1 MSRSC
6 YIAISL
12 LLSAYHFEVKAS
24 FLFPRLTRSFA
35 DSAALA
41 LPGAKAD
48 TNKIILLL
56 KLSTFYIYK
65 PGEAKADMDSA
76 STHLVSA
83 LSLSNRLGYK
93 KGQIMTLLTWSI
105 LFSETGDRPRGVR
118 ITKKAIGLSAA
129 GGETLLSAIAWFYL
143 GETYPQSN
151 EGLIEKAKCFWQAKA
166 LFKKAGDKESEIDML
181 GRIADIHYK
190 QGNYAKALS
199 EFENVLALFRSING
213 PLHLTYNMLT
223 EVSNCLGNYQESI
236 KYGHAAIETAQQAN
250 DTIFIG
256 FFYSKL
262 ASAYYDLGQWEP
274 GILYLQKA
282 LNVFS
287 SQHETMMVLSTGN
300 GICRGMVNMGHAG
313 KAIAFYN
320 DLVEKNPPNNIFA
333 KLTVAKTYGH
343 CYMGIK
349 NYGLAEKSYNTIIS
363 LLKSVKNEDI
373 DFVDIYKDIGNY
385 YLTIRE
391 YDKARHYLSEA
402 LHINHRNG
410 TVRLV
415 SQLHAMLFK
424 VDSAQGNYLS
434 AIRHQQQ
441 FKSLSDSI
449 FNEAKSSKIATLQ
462 IQYDSKEKEQ
472 NIALLNRQNVIQQAS
487 IRQKELERNVTIGG
501 AFMLLLFSGLI
512 YNQYRTK
519 KRNNEQ
525 LTLQQIDIRQKNSAL
540 LNLVEEKEWLLK
552 EVHHRVKNNLQTVMG
567 LLEMQLAHP
576 TQSLITVIRNSQR
589 RVFAMSLIHQKLYQS
604 DDVRIVKMN
613 LYLKELVEY
622 LQDSFVVDKA
632 IRFELDLDPVDLK
645 VARAIPLALILNE
658 AITNALKY
666 AFTDRNEG
674 RIVVAMKKK
683 PDGQVH
689 LSISDD
695 GVGLPKDLNWLN
707 INSLGMKLMTGLSD
721 DINARFTIESNQG
734 TTISLVLPPEQ
745 PEAR

>member
-24 FLFPRLTRSFA
+24 FLFPRITRSFA

-41 LPGAKAD
+41 LPRTSAD
-48 TNKIILLL
+48 TNKVILLL

-65 PGEAKADMDSA
+65 PGEEKADMDSA

-83 LSLSNRLGYK
+83 LSLSNRLHYE

-105 LFSETGDRPRGVR
+105 LFSETGERPRGVR
-118 ITKKAIGLSAA
+118 ITKKAIALSAA
-129 GGETLLSAIAWFYL
+129 TGETLLSAIAWFYL
-143 GETYPQSN
+143 GETYPQSE
-151 EGLIEKAKCFWQAKA
+151 EGLIDKMRCYQQAMT
-166 LFKKAGDKESEIDML
+166 LFERVGDKESQIDML

-190 QGNYAKALS
+190 QGNYAQSLS
-199 EFENVLALFRSING
+199 EFAHVLALFRSING

-236 KYGHAAIETAQQAN
+236 KYGHAAIETAKAAK
-250 DTIFIG
+250 DTVYIG

-262 ASAYYDLGQWEP
+262 ATAYYDLGQWGP
-274 GILYLQKA
+274 GIRYLEKA
-282 LNVFS
+282 LAHFA
-287 SQHETMMVLSTGN
+287 SQNETMMVLSTGN
-300 GICRGMVNMGHAG
+300 GICRGMVNMGQARE
-313 KAIAFYN
+313 AIVFYN
-320 DLVEKNPPNNIFA
+320 DLVKKNPPNNIFA

-343 CYMGIK
+343 CYMGLK
-349 NYGLAEKSYNTIIS
+349 NYQLAERSYLTIIS
-363 LLKSVKNEDI
+363 LLKNIKNEDI
-373 DFVDIYKDIGNY
+373 DFVDLYKDIGNY
-385 YLTIRE
+385 YLTIGE
-391 YDKARHYLSEA
+391 YDMAKYYLGEA

-434 AIRHQQQ
+434 AISHQQQ
-441 FKSLSDSI
+441 FKLLSDSI

-501 AFMLLLFSGLI
+501 AFMLLLLSGLI
-512 YNQYRTK
+512 YNQYRIK
-519 KRNNEQ
+519 QRSNER
-525 LTLQQIDIRQKNSAL
+525 LTLQQIDISQKNSAL

-552 EVHHRVKNNLQTVMG
+552 EVHHRVKNNLQTVIG

-576 TQSLITVIRNSQR
+576 GQSVITVIRNSQR

-622 LQDSFVVDKA
+622 LQDSFVADKS
-632 IRFELDLDPVDLK
+632 IGFELDLDAVELK

-666 AFTDRNEG
+666 AFVDRNEG
-674 RIVVAMKKK
+674 QIVVSMKKK
-683 PDGQVH
+683 ADGQVH
-689 LSISDD
+689 LSISDN
-695 GVGLPKDLNWLN
+695 GVGLPKDLNRQN
-707 INSLGMKLMTGLSD
+707 INSLGMKLMAGLSD
-721 DINARFTIESNQG
+721 DINAHFAIESEHG
-734 TTISLVLPPEQ
+734 TTIRLVLIPEKSD
-745 PEAR
+745 A